1 MSTLSLEEACHFMW
15 REELTDWGEHKN
27 TNHIY
32 ISKGTDLM
40 GYVARSTGVIH
51 MFNAPKKS
59 WSVSRR
65 KFRKLNKK
73 DIKKVIDMQNGS
85 KQD

>member
-1 MSTLSLEEACHFMW
+1 MSMLSLEEACHFMW
-15 REELTDWGEHKN
+15 REELTDWGEHKI

-40 GYVARSTGVIH
+40 GYVARRTWVIH
-51 MFNAPKKS
+51 MFNTPKKS

-73 DIKKVIDMQNGS
+73 EIREIVENNS
-85 KQD
+85 

>member
-1 MSTLSLEEACHFMW
+1 MLSLEEACHFMW
-15 REELTDWGEHKN
+15 REELTDWGEHKI

-40 GYVARSTGVIH
+40 GYVARRTGVIR
-51 MFNAPKKS
+51 MFNTPKKS

-73 DIKKVIDMQNGS
+73 EIREIVENNS
-85 KQD
+85 

>member
-1 MSTLSLEEACHFMW
+1 MSTLSLEEACHFLW
-15 REELTDWGEHKN
+15 REELTDWGEHKI
-27 TNHIY
+27 TNHTY
-32 ISKGTDLM
+32 ITKGTDLM

-51 MFNAPKKS
+51 MFNTPKKS

-73 DIKKVIDMQNGS
+73 EIREIVER
-85 KQD
+85 

>member
-1 MSTLSLEEACHFMW
+1 MSMLSLEEACHFMW
-15 REELTDWGEHKN
+15 REELTDWGEHKI

-40 GYVARSTGVIH
+40 GYVARRTGVIH
-51 MFNAPKKS
+51 MFNTPKKS

-73 DIKKVIDMQNGS
+73 EIREIVENNS
-85 KQD
+85 

>member
-1 MSTLSLEEACHFMW
+1 MSTLSLEEACHFLW
-15 REELTDWGEHKN
+15 REELTDWNGESIP
-27 TNHIY
+27 NHVY

-40 GYVARSTGVIH
+40 GYVARSTGRIQ
-51 MFNAPKKS
+51 MFKAPKKS

-73 DIKKVIDMQNGS
+73 EIKSYIDMQ
-85 KQD
+85 K

>member
-15 REELTDWGEHKN
+15 REELTDWGEHKI

-40 GYVARSTGVIH
+40 GYVARSAGVIH

-73 DIKKVIDMQNGS
+73 EIREIVER
-85 KQD
+85 

>member
-1 MSTLSLEEACHFMW
+1 MSTLSLEEACHFLW
-15 REELTDWGEHKN
+15 REELTDWGEHKI

-40 GYVARSTGVIH
+40 GYVARRTGVIH

-73 DIKKVIDMQNGS
+73 EIREIVENNS
-85 KQD
+85 

>member
-15 REELTDWGEHKN
+15 REELTDWGEHKI

-51 MFNAPKKS
+51 MFNTPKKS

-73 DIKKVIDMQNGS
+73 EIREIVER
-85 KQD
+85 

>member
-1 MSTLSLEEACHFMW
+1 MSTLSLEEACHFLW
-15 REELTDWGEHKN
+15 REEITDWNGESIP
-27 TNHIY
+27 NHTY

-40 GYVARSTGVIH
+40 GYVAKSTGRIQ
-51 MFNAPKKS
+51 MFKAPKKS

-73 DIKKVIDMQNGS
+73 DIAKIIEQNT
-85 KQD
+85 

>member
-1 MSTLSLEEACHFMW
+1 MNTLTLEEACHYLW
-15 REELTDWGEHKN
+15 REELTDWGEHKI

-40 GYVARSTGVIH
+40 GYVARSTGKIH

-73 DIKKVIDMQNGS
+73 EIREIVER
-85 KQD
+85 

>member
-1 MSTLSLEEACHFMW
+1 MSTLSLEEACHFLW
-15 REELTDWGEHKN
+15 REGITDWGEHN
-27 TNHIY
+27 ISNHTY

-40 GYVARSTGVIH
+40 GYVAKSTGQIQ
-51 MFNAPKKS
+51 MFKTPKKS

-73 DIKKVIDMQNGS
+73 DIAKIIEQNT
-85 KQD
+85 

>member
-1 MSTLSLEEACHFMW
+1 MW
-15 REELTDWGEHKN
+15 REELTDWGEHKI

-51 MFNAPKKS
+51 MFNTPKKS

-73 DIKKVIDMQNGS
+73 EIREIVER
-85 KQD
+85 

>member
-1 MSTLSLEEACHFMW
+1 MSTLSLEEACHFLW
-15 REELTDWGEHKN
+15 REELTDWGEHKI

-32 ISKGTDLM
+32 ISKGAVLM
-40 GYVARSTGVIH
+40 GYVARSTGAIH
-51 MFNAPKKS
+51 MFNSPKKS

-73 DIKKVIDMQNGS
+73 EIREIVER
-85 KQD
+85 